1 MHKETDRICLRP
13 VEEVVNKISKKW
25 AIMTISVIGNHGK
38 MRFNE
43 IKEHHTGLTPKTL
56 ADLLKELQK
65 EGLIRRESF
74 NEIPPRV
81 EYSLTDD
88 GKQLREALSPL
99 LGWAEQRGVTHH
111 VANPPQDKK
120 KKSSDARQP

>member
-1 MHKETDRICLRP
+1 MHKETDMICLCP
-13 VEEVVNKISKKW
+13 VEEVVNKISRKW

-43 IKEHHTGLTPKTL
+43 IREHHTGLTPKTL
-56 ADLLKELQK
+56 SDLLKELQK
-65 EGLIRRESF
+65 EGLVRRESF

-88 GKQLREALSPL
+88 GEKLREALLPL
-99 LGWAEQRGVTHH
+99 LKWAEQRGITHTEAH
-111 VANPPQDKK
+111 GSMPREKIQ
-120 KKSSDARQP
+120 